1 MPRLSKSFSGHF
13 AWLGKP
19 VFNGKGSFNQGGA
32 AKFSLSA
39 LALGI
44 LLSAN
49 APAFASGFQCP
60 ELGDLP
66 TTALEAKIDT
76 LLPKGGVLAEPAE
89 LYEAAV
95 LLRDHGM
102 TAENTINHLVALYCP
117 SVASD
122 STLSDD
128 AKTNRVR
135 VFAAEATQLVL
146 QEGETEE
153 ILYTVKLVPDV
164 ADRVEDLA
172 TRAGLSVEDWIKKI
186 VTDNVE

>member
-1 MPRLSKSFSGHF
+1 MLKH
-13 AWLGKP
+13 LKP
-19 VFNGKGSFNQGGA
+19 LNVLPSQAVKVTPDASNNKRAVVRARFGRSVLAVG
-32 AKFSLSA
+32 FSLFA
-39 LALGI
+39 G
-44 LLSAN
+44 
-49 APAFASGFQCP
+49 APAFAGSFQCP
-60 ELGDLP
+60 ELGALP

-76 LLPKGGVLAEPAE
+76 LLPKGGVLAQPAE

-102 TAENTINHLVALYCP
+102 TADNTINHLVALYCP

-122 STLSDD
+122 ESLSDE
-128 AKTNRVR
+128 AKANRVK
-135 VFAAEATQLVL
+135 VFAAEATQVVL

-172 TRAGLSVEDWIKKI
+172 DRAGVSVEDWIKKI

>member
-1 MPRLSKSFSGHF
+1 MLKYLKSLNVLPS
-13 AWLGKP
+13 
-19 VFNGKGSFNQGGA
+19 QA
-32 AKFSLSA
+32 AKDTPDASAKKQDVARARLGLSVLAVGFSLSA
-39 LALGI
+39 G
-44 LLSAN
+44 
-49 APAFASGFQCP
+49 APAFAASFQCP
-60 ELGDLP
+60 ELGTLP

-76 LLPKGGVLAEPAE
+76 LLPKGGVLAQPAE

-102 TAENTINHLVALYCP
+102 TADNTINHLVALYCP

-122 STLSDD
+122 ESLSDE
-128 AKTNRVR
+128 AKTNRVK
-135 VFAAEATQLVL
+135 VFAAEATQVVL

-172 TRAGLSVEDWIKKI
+172 DRAGVSVEDWIKKI